1 MKGVIFINTSPDKDP
16 SGSTE
21 KRGEEEEERGEV
33 EGGCWGGGGSFW
45 HQCAAIDCVSHYQ
58 YMIQSK
64 KREEERHRE
73 RAFLLP
79 CHQITKTS
87 PL

>member
-33 EGGCWGGGGSFW
+33 EGGCWGGGG
-45 HQCAAIDCVSHYQ
+45 Q
-58 YMIQSK
+58 
-64 KREEERHRE
+64 
-73 RAFLLP
+73 LLASM
-79 CHQITKTS
+79 CGH
-87 PL
+87 

>member
-33 EGGCWGGGGSFW
+33 EGGCWVG
-45 HQCAAIDCVSHYQ
+45 AAFGINVRPLIVC
-58 YMIQSK
+58 
-64 KREEERHRE
+64 
-73 RAFLLP
+73 P
-79 CHQITKTS
+79 ITS
-87 PL
+87 I